1 VPTNGQDFPNTV
13 LIYNVLNEQWESVD
27 NFPTGIH
34 TLVVANYASRRRL
47 IAVTRTGNLFLMD
60 ERADGDDPN
69 DANVP
74 DVVQIEGEMVTRRYQ
89 FGVPLPKRFLRC
101 VNSVVLEGGAELETR
116 AKFLDPDSEQVLGTL
131 LNGQAVAEDYSQKA
145 SIRRRGAGVELVFRD
160 VAGRT
165 TIRTVAVEAL
175 TSEPRMTTLT
185 QQ

>member
-1 VPTNGQDFPNTV
+1 
-13 LIYNVLNEQWESVD
+13 VD

-34 TLVVANYASRRRL
+34 TLVVGNYANRRRL
-47 IAVTRTGNLFLMD
+47 FAVTRTGNLFLLD

-69 DANVP
+69 DSGVT

-101 VNSVVLEGGAELETR
+101 VNSVVLEGGAVLETR
-116 AKFLDPDSEQVLGTL
+116 AKFMDPDGEQVLGTL
-131 LNGQAVAEDYSQKA
+131 TNADAVAEDYSQKT

-160 VAGRT
+160 VAGRST
-165 TIRTVAVEAL
+165 VRTVAVEAL
-175 TSEPRMTTLT
+175 TGDPRMTTLT